1 MKNFL
6 LSAAASLC
14 CCVSCTQPVGES
26 ICTTIDLGASIGQ
39 TTDAIRLN
47 DLFDITQVLP
57 LETTDDFLL
66 SSINLIGN
74 PEKVLIFNE
83 SDRLYYVDKATGKL
97 LSKIDRKGNG
107 PEEYTYIRI
116 ASADNDG
123 NALVYDPDRK
133 ALLKYSPQGKLI
145 SSVKN
150 DSIGSVSQLADGNYA
165 VSYGP
170 LIKSCPGI
178 AIYDKDFNLLR
189 QGLTNDPLKSNFILM
204 FNTMFENEGKC
215 YFQDSPFNDTLFCV
229 TSEKDV
235 PFLVLSSGDYKTP
248 IDAYETYDV
257 YKRDRGSY
265 IMNKYGQF
273 AGDRLFITFSYGEKK
288 YHDVWDMKT
297 SKLLYRSAIGKD
309 GGVAGIPMEIE
320 GTEVVVWPKLTY
332 GDKVY
337 VEVQAEEAQAFLPS
351 VSETDNPILV
361 ELTLK

>member
-1 MKNFL
+1 MKNIL

-14 CCVSCTQPVGES
+14 CCVSCTQTTNES
-26 ICTTIDLGASIGQ
+26 VCTTIDLGASIGQ

-57 LETTDDFLL
+57 LKTTDDFLL

-107 PEEYTYIRI
+107 PEEYTNTRI
-116 ASADNDG
+116 AAVDNER
-123 NALVYDPDRK
+123 NVLLYDFGRK
-133 ALLKYSPQGKLI
+133 TLMKYSPRGEFL
-145 SSVKN
+145 SSIKN
-150 DSIGSVSQLADGNYA
+150 DSTGSVFQLADGNYA
-165 VSYGP
+165 ISYNP
-170 LIKSCPGI
+170 SIESRAGI
-178 AIYDKDFNLLR
+178 AVYDKDFKLLR
-189 QGLTNDPLKSNFILM
+189 QGLSHDKLDSEFMVM
-204 FNTMFENEGKC
+204 FNTMFENDGKA
-215 YFQDSPFNDTLFCV
+215 YFRDTPHNDTLFCV
-229 TSEKDV
+229 TSEKDE
-235 PFLVLSSGDYKTP
+235 PFLVLNKGGLKAP
-248 IDAYETYDV
+248 IEIFEKFDI
-257 YKRDRGSY
+257 YKRDRSKY
-265 IMNKYGQF
+265 IMNDYVRP
-273 AGDRLFITFSYGEKK
+273 AGDKLFITFTYDEKK
-288 YHDVWDMKT
+288 YQDVWDMKT

-351 VSETDNPILV
+351 VSETDNPVLV